1 MEPPGVFAPLK
12 LLFKLSILHS
22 MVACVSSA
30 MRLILWVSGTD
41 YLSEKAGIKKDSRGG
56 GEGYLQWTSI
66 PSRKSSRLP
75 RHFMLSNCNRLQSGY
90 MSCYRKLLCHKIEY

>member
-30 MRLILWVSGTD
+30 KRLILWVSGTD
-41 YLSEKAGIKKDSRGG
+41 DLSEKVGKKNSRDGGTGTATCNGLASHPGRVAEFLDS
-56 GEGYLQWTSI
+56 
-66 PSRKSSRLP
+66 
-75 RHFMLSNCNRLQSGY
+75 
-90 MSCYRKLLCHKIEY
+90 LC